1 MSIFS
6 NWSVQYKYG
15 QLFWKI
21 LFPLWSPSESVFYLI
36 VTNILNKI
44 LLKQCFRI
52 KLNIL
57 RENLLLVGTL
67 LHHAHTHTQ
76 MSVLKLGKNMSK
88 DAPSSVQAG
97 AG

>member
-1 MSIFS
+1 M
-6 NWSVQYKYG
+6 N
-15 QLFWKI
+15 
-21 LFPLWSPSESVFYLI
+21 
-36 VTNILNKI
+36 NI

-57 RENLLLVGTL
+57 RRENLLLVGTL

-76 MSVLKLGKNMSK
+76 MSVLKLGKNVSK